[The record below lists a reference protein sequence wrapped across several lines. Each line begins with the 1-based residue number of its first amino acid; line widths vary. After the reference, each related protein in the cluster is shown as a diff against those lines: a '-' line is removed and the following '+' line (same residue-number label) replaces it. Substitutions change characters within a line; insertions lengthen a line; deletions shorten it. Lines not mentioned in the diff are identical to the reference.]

1 MTRELM
7 EKLIDLV
14 YNSRDLTL
22 TEKIEL
28 LENMNLFL
36 MYYEENMTALN
47 KIAEKNKNKRR

>member
-14 YNSRDLTL
+14 YKSNELSL
-22 TEKIEL
+22 TEKLEL

-47 KIAEKNKNKRR
+47 KIAEENKKRR